1 MEFDSKEFAK
11 YYAKG
16 YGDGWTPTMQNALM
30 KDLTLNP
37 LKSTSEKI
45 EMALTDAKN
54 NEDLLISYGQQFYL
68 SSHLYRRAVDNF
80 KNLNA
85 FNMRIRCINAE
96 DAKSYKSPAFKKDY
110 KIVKDFFSKFNYREQ
125 FAKITFFLLNNET
138 YYGLFRDDMDAS
150 NYIFQDMP
158 YRYCKTTARSTHGL
172 QYDFDFSFFMGTT
185 ANIDFYP
192 KSIKRTYAKIMK
204 TGTPSYDSASTLG
217 YRNGTMSLWGQLD
230 ATIDGAYAF
239 KMNADYISNVPYLAG
254 MFAEMALVPV
264 FRNLELSQAMTSAS
278 KILTS
283 QWGML
288 NDGKISRADSFE
300 VQPTTM
306 GAILGAVA
314 GSLDKAI
321 KIVNLPSK
329 KIDSVEFTNTNSDQY
344 EKFTKNIAN
353 MIGGG
358 GSSLFST
365 NKATTIENN
374 IALSIDENLMTSLY
388 PQFEDFINHR
398 LSKLTKRYKF
408 KVKFSGSN
416 TYLNREYRTKTAF
429 DAGING
435 IVSAQKIANA
445 LDMDIFEL
453 EDELD
458 FTEAIGFEARLKPL
472 LSSYTMSK
480 EDAQNKSPGREQ
492 KSDSELS
499 ESGAETRGSGKNIA
513 SGGKV

>member
-11 YYAKG
+11 HYARG
-16 YGDGWTPTMQNALM
+16 YGDGWTPAMQNSLM
-30 KDLTLNP
+30 KDLMLNP
-37 LKSTSEKI
+37 LKATSDKI
-45 EMALTDAKN
+45 EKALAEAKN
-54 NEDLLISYGQQFYL
+54 NEDLLISYGQHFYL
-68 SSHLYRRAVDNF
+68 SSHIYRRAVDNL
-80 KNLNA
+80 KTLNA
-85 FNMRIRCINAE
+85 FNMSIRCVNA
-96 DAKSYKSPAFKKDY
+96 DGKKSYQTSAYKKDY
-110 KIVKDFFSKFNYREQ
+110 KAIKDFFTRFNYREQ

-138 YYGLFRDDMDAS
+138 YYGLFRDDMDTS

-172 QYDFDFSFFMGTT
+172 QYDFDFSFFMGSS
-185 ANIDFYP
+185 ANIDLYP
-192 KSIKRTYAKIMK
+192 KSIRQTYSKIMK
-204 TGTPSYDSASTLG
+204 SGTPDYNVSSSIG
-217 YRNGTMSLWGQLD
+217 NRNGTMSLWGQLD
-230 ATIDGAYAF
+230 AKIDGAYAF
-239 KMNADYISNVPYLAG
+239 KMNADHISNVPYLAS

-288 NDGKISRADSFE
+288 SDGKISRADSFE
-300 VQPTTM
+300 VQPKTM
-306 GAILGAVA
+306 GAILGAVS

-358 GSSLFST
+358 GSSLFSI
-365 NKATTIENN
+365 NKATTVENN
-374 IALSIDENLMTSLY
+374 IALSIDENLMASLY

-398 LSKLTKRYKF
+398 LASVTKKYKF
-408 KVKFSGSN
+408 KVRFGGSN
-416 TYLNREYRTKTAF
+416 TYLNREHRKKTAF
-429 DAGING
+429 DAGISG
-435 IVSAQKIANA
+435 IVSAQKIANS

-458 FTEAIGFEARLKPL
+458 FTESLGFEARLKPL

-480 EDAQNKSPGREQ
+480 EESKNKESGREQ

-499 ESGAETRGSGKNIA
+499 ESGAETRASGKNLEN
-513 SGGKV
+513 GGKI